1 MRKLQKEVVS
11 AATNKDFFNLF
22 FKSTNVTALIGY
34 FGQLISGLTE
44 FHFVFTAVGG
54 AYEFSIDNLIPGV
67 LGLLVVYI
75 FEVLGVRVFLV
86 RIVRQIALKQFASK
100 EATILFIFNLLFVI
114 ALCGANIWFSWLGQK
129 ASFHNV
135 TNVTVTDNSFQL
147 ETEKNAKIDVVTA
160 RHDDKT
166 VTLNDDYK
174 NKIDKSSLQYDGLI
188 NEYRT
193 NRWTF
198 SADKNKSKYNSYTAL
213 IDKAAQ
219 DKAKELQ
226 ALNSSLDAKLEGLN
240 QQRKT
245 EIARIEKSYSKR
257 INDIEKT
264 EKSAVSLWQM
274 VQKYTLPI
282 LIGFIL
288 LSWISI
294 IYTEVFYKGS
304 GQNIEVKEVSN
315 RPLLLWVFAVG
326 MYDKFYH
333 WLYGKVVNK
342 IGLDKYRYTEIRNN
356 ELEIEPQQLL
366 NPSNIAAKT
375 GTPQTNFRQ
384 IGFNPNRTNPNETNN
399 NNVTN
404 QTQFHINQTTP
415 FAASPVN
422 NQTLNGERIT
432 VNVTELKD
440 NQKRCKHCDDIFTY
454 KHWNAKYCSDDCR
467 IKSWEERTGKTFNKK
482 SKNK

>member
-1 MRKLQKEVVS
+1 MRKIQKEVVS
-11 AATNKDFFNLF
+11 NATNTDFFNLF
-22 FKSTNVTALIGY
+22 FKSESVTKLIGY
-34 FGQLISGLTE
+34 FGQGISGVTE
-44 FHFVFTAVGG
+44 FHFIFSSLGG
-54 AYEFSIDNLIPGV
+54 SYNFLWSNLLPMIG
-67 LGLLVVYI
+67 GLFGVYI
-75 FEVLGVRVFLV
+75 FEVVGVRVFLV
-86 RIVRQIALKQFASK
+86 RIVRQIALKQFGNK
-100 EATILFIFNLLFVI
+100 EELLLFTFNLLFVL
-114 ALCGANIWFSWLGQK
+114 ALCGANLLTSWLGQTF
-129 ASFHNV
+129 SFTSL
-135 TNVTVTDNSFQL
+135 TNVTTTDKTHQL
-147 ETEKNAKIDVVTA
+147 EIEKNAKIESLNYHFDTLQTNKNRTYEIEKVSIIKSSDYDIKELKNSRFTH
-160 RHDDKT
+160 RDDKKKYDNYT
-166 VTLNDDYK
+166 TIIDGKLVSKTDDLKDLNK
-174 NKIDKSSLQYDGLI
+174 LF
-188 NEYRT
+188 T
-193 NRWTF
+193 N
-198 SADKNKSKYNSYTAL
+198 
-213 IDKAAQ
+213 DKAQ
-219 DKAKELQ
+219 
-226 ALNSSLDAKLEGLN
+226 LEKD
-240 QQRKT
+240 RKNGKK
-245 EIARIEKSYSKR
+245 RIETAFDNR
-257 INDIEKT
+257 INDISKT
-264 EKSAVSLWQM
+264 EKGKVNLWET

-282 LIGFIL
+282 LILFIL
-288 LSWISI
+288 LSWIAI

-422 NQTLNGERIT
+422 NQTFNGERIT